1 MEKDLK
7 KRLKLFTGIFAEA
20 QEQGKREADVVM
32 YVVQFFKDA
41 LGYDVFTEISKEF
54 QIKEKYCDIAIK
66 LQGQVELL
74 IEVKQAGLRLADRH
88 IEQAENYAMKS
99 GAKWVLLTN
108 GVEWKLFHLSYS
120 DTEGIERA
128 VVFRIDLLRDFKEKP
143 DEVAE
148 KFCLLQKKNYQKGA
162 LENYWKKKTM
172 LEPGALA
179 KALFAQPVLRALNR
193 EVNRGAKAKVGFDD
207 IVKALKNLLDKEIL
221 ADLADIKIRKRRRA
235 KRQTPRKPKEP
246 KHQESKIEGTKE
258 KPGISEEEEHGP

>member
-1 MEKDLK
+1 MEKDFK
-7 KRLKLFTGIFAEA
+7 KQLKLFSNIFGEA
-20 QEQGKREADVVM
+20 QEQGKKEADVVM

-41 LGYDVFTEISKEF
+41 MGYDVFTEISKEY

-99 GAKWVLLTN
+99 GTKWVLLTN

-120 DTEGIERA
+120 ETEGIERV
-128 VVFRIDLLRDFKEKP
+128 VVFRIDLLRDFNEKP
-143 DEVAE
+143 EEVAE
-148 KFCLLQKKNYQKGA
+148 KFGLLQKKNYQKGA
-162 LENYWKKKTM
+162 LDNYWKKKTM

-179 KALFAQPVLRALNR
+179 KALFTQPVFRAINR

-221 ADLADIKIRKRRRA
+221 ADLADIKIRKRRRS
-235 KRQTPRKPKEP
+235 KRRISKMPKESKPQKLQP
-246 KHQESKIEGTKE
+246 KESKE
-258 KPGISEEEEHGP
+258 KIGGSEEEHHES